1 MKLVSLTALVSVIG
15 MSPVFSQTTTEGRDL
30 ANYAFETI
38 DVSENGMID
47 MGESHIYGEGVF
59 SGMDAD
65 GNARVSETE
74 FLAWGYGF
82 QNLAADI
89 DKELVYRTALRVVFS
104 FWDRNQNGEISRTE
118 QRVATNRDFRRADV
132 NGDALMSK
140 EEFFGGFSIMMAIR
154 VALKDEA
161 K

>member
-65 GNARVSETE
+65 DNARVSETE
-74 FLAWGYGF
+74 FLAWGTVSKTLRLISTKSLLTEPRFGWCLVF
-82 QNLAADI
+82 GTATKTEKFRAQNSVLPQIVIFAA
-89 DKELVYRTALRVVFS
+89 
-104 FWDRNQNGEISRTE
+104 Q
-118 QRVATNRDFRRADV
+118 
-132 NGDALMSK
+132 MSTV
-140 EEFFGGFSIMMAIR
+140 MR
-154 VALKDEA
+154 
-161 K
+161 